1 MFTTHSNKKNHRI
14 KFSNKNLENIS
25 LSIVRKAISIKTC
38 ISRIGSISSIS
49 RVGSG
54 KSISKGRVSLTLL
67 LASLSSLNSS
77 EMFSLGSSNFRG
89 VLRGLQGLRV
99 KGRGNKGLRVEG
111 WGNSIIDRSNGEPG
125 VLGSEAKSI
134 SNIGDLLELALSINI
149 GVTSTDSTIGVANLL
164 LDRVE
169 VSIAIVKV
177 SKFILSM
184 ELAASRVRGIRSI
197 RSNSS
202 IAGNWCSSNSG
213 NRGNGSRG

>member
-99 KGRGNKGLRVEG
+99 EGRGNKGLRVEG
-111 WGNSIIDRSNGEPG
+111 GGNSIINRSNREPG

-134 SNIGDLLELALSINI
+134 SNIGNLLELAISINI
-149 GVTSTDSTIGVANLL
+149 GVASTDSTIGVANLL

-169 VSIAIVKV
+169 VSIAIVEV

-184 ELAASRVRGIRSI
+184 ELAASRVRDI
-197 RSNSS
+197 RSNSG
-202 IAGNWCSSNSG
+202 IAGNWGRSNSG
-213 NRGNGSRG
+213 NRGNRSRG